1 MIITLLIISTV
12 TFFLMKLLPGTPLNN
27 QEKLT
32 AQQQEIILEQYGL
45 NEPFIEQYFTYMKNL
60 LHGDMGVSYQRDNRE
75 VSEIIKAQFVPSVV
89 LGGMAL
95 TFGTLV
101 GLTLGVAAS
110 LRHNS
115 WVDYLSTI
123 LSVIGVSIPSFVF
136 AGLLQYFLTI
146 QWPAFPVTST
156 NSDLELTL
164 YGLIL
169 PTLAL
174 SVGVIAQVSRF
185 IRSEMIDVMSSD
197 YITLARAKGIKSS
210 TIVWKHGIRNALIPV
225 LTIIGPL
232 AVNIMTGSLVVET
245 IFGIPGMGQLFV
257 SSVQTLDYPVIMGV
271 TLFYSAFFVIV
282 IFIIDVLYGIV
293 DPRIRVSGGDL

>member
-1 MIITLLIISTV
+1 M
-12 TFFLMKLLPGTPLNN
+12 
-27 QEKLT
+27 
-32 AQQQEIILEQYGL
+32 
-45 NEPFIEQYFTYMKNL
+45 
-60 LHGDMGVSYQRDNRE
+60 
-75 VSEIIKAQFVPSVV
+75 
-89 LGGMAL
+89 
-95 TFGTLV
+95 
-101 GLTLGVAAS
+101 TLGVAAS